1 MHRPVANIKMY
12 PKEISYNDSGWS
24 ELCQDRLQWRTQC
37 KQFDMGELAS
47 QVTGSKPCWVSC
59 GMV

>member
-24 ELCQDRLQWRTQC
+24 ELCQDRLQWRSLVNNV
-37 KQFDMGELAS
+37 MNL
-47 QVTGSKPCWVSC
+47 QVQ
-59 GMV
+59 